1 MLCCATME
9 LETGGPLPG
18 QLQSW
23 MEPGM
28 ISTLNPVVTTVV
40 YNTPEHNL
48 GVVGSYE
55 QIYRTEFKE
64 ISQPSILVFAHDDV
78 IMREH
83 GWDARLLREFRD
95 PSVGVVG
102 FGGALVHGSPNL
114 YKRPYYL
121 PGLGRSGY
129 LSNVDDAEVHGER
142 FTGAADVAVLDGFV
156 LAVRRSFLDKIGGF
170 QQLIDAGIDFIG
182 YDYMICGLAHRLG
195 YRVRV
200 VGCRCHHK
208 GGGTSTKVNVDRQ
221 EEYDRAHRI
230 IYEQMRDVLPW
241 ECA

>member
-1 MLCCATME
+1 MELCIATMAVDIP
-9 LETGGPLPG
+9 ETVRSAVQTATVIGWDTT
-18 QLQSW
+18 SVH
-23 MEPGM
+23 
-28 ISTLNPVVTTVV
+28 LNTIEK
-40 YNTPEHNL
+40 ND
-48 GVVGSYE
+48 GVVGSYQKLYE
-55 QIYRTEFKE
+55 QSKSDVLIYM
-64 ISQPSILVFAHDDV
+64 HDDV
-78 IMREH
+78 QVHEE
-83 GWDARLLREFRD
+83 GWDVRVRNEFHD

-121 PGLGRSGY
+121 PWLGRSGY

-156 LAVRRSFLDKIGGF
+156 LAIRRSFLDKIGGF

-195 YRVRV
+195 YRTRV
-200 VGCRCHHK
+200 VGVRCHHK

-230 IYEQMRDVLPW
+230 IYEELRDVLPW

>member
-1 MLCCATME
+1 MKLALLVATMDN
-9 LETGGPLPG
+9 TFPYPG
-18 QLQSW
+18 Q
-23 MEPGM
+23 
-28 ISTLNPVVTTVV
+28 ISTWIESSSHHQYV
-40 YNTPEHNL
+40 YASRVNTSKDNL
-48 GVVGSYE
+48 GVVGSYQQLYE
-55 QIYRTEFKE
+55 RPIDADV
-64 ISQPSILVFAHDDV
+64 LVYAHDDV
-78 IMREH
+78 IMRES
-83 GWDARLLREFRD
+83 GWDVRLLNEFRD

-142 FTGAADVAVLDGFV
+142 FTGTADVAVLDGFV
-156 LAVRRSFLDKIGGF
+156 LACRRSLLDRIGGF

-195 YRVRV
+195 YRTRV
-200 VGCRCHHK
+200 IGVRCHHK

-230 IYEQMRDVLPW
+230 IYEELRDVLPW

>member
-1 MLCCATME
+1 MSMTLALLVATME
-9 LETGGPLPG
+9 EEVQGRLPG
-18 QLQSW
+18 QVQSW
-23 MEPGM
+23 KDNAIGLGM
-28 ISTLNPVVTTVV
+28 DSIDVLW
-40 YNTPEHNL
+40 NTKENNK
-48 GVVGSYE
+48 GVVGSYQAMYE
-55 QIYRTEFKE
+55 ETPEDV
-64 ISQPSILVFAHDDV
+64 LVYAHDDV
-78 IMREH
+78 IMREL
-83 GWDARLLREFRD
+83 GWDVRLLREFRD

-156 LAVRRSFLDKIGGF
+156 LAVRRSFLDRIGGF

-182 YDYMICGLAHRLG
+182 YDYMICGLAHRHG